1 MKCKSD
7 VLVTKVEVKTKKE
20 STEKY
25 IMVSFLDMLT
35 GDVFNVLEKDIEV
48 LSKIQPMKKRK
59 DFIVNF
65 SDSKYGIKLDILD
78 YGKEV
83 EF

>member
-7 VLVTKVEVKTKKE
+7 VLVTKVEVKTKKD

-25 IMVSFLDMLT
+25 VMVSFVDMLT

-48 LSKIQPMKKRK
+48 LSKVTAMKKRSG
-59 DFIVNF
+59 FEVNF
-65 SDSKYGIKLDILD
+65 TDSKYGIKLDVLD